1 MEDAFELAN
10 YLPLSFK
17 TPNEQEYLAF
27 LWDAFETNCE
37 ARKYQFA
44 FLAYHM
50 LTMSLVY
57 FKIWQIKH
65 ACPGDFEKGVIGF
78 DKDTEKDLL
87 DATTP
92 FIFSIVPERRVL
104 RFLKLIGCD
113 NSKVGTYEELVKD
126 RNEMAHSNGHIYVQT
141 ERMLEDKIK
150 KVLKAVNDIQIQSK
164 TLVESCYR
172 EFLSHNLDPE
182 VREYSDAS
190 DQIREVL
197 IHSNYMSLKD
207 IEICTRFDI
216 EQLDGQHGFADMRD
230 LHHCLLTEYNENGLN
245 TA

>member
-17 TPNEQEYLAF
+17 TPNEQEYVAF
-27 LWDAFETNCE
+27 LWDAFKTNYQAE
-37 ARKYQFA
+37 KYQFA

-65 ACPGDFEKGVIGF
+65 AWPEDFQKGIIGF
-78 DKDTEKDLL
+78 DKETEKDLL

-92 FIFSIVPERRVL
+92 FTFSKVPERRVL

-126 RNEMAHSNGHIYVQT
+126 RNEMAHSRGHIFVHT
-141 ERMLEDKIK
+141 ENMLKDKIR
-150 KVLKAVNDIQIQSK
+150 KVLKAANDIQIQSK

-172 EFLSHNLDPE
+172 EFLAHNLDPE

-197 IHSNYMSLKD
+197 IHSNYLSLKD

-216 EQLDGQHGFADMRD
+216 QQLGGQHGLADMRA
-230 LHHCLLTEYNENGLN
+230 LHHYLLADYNENGLS